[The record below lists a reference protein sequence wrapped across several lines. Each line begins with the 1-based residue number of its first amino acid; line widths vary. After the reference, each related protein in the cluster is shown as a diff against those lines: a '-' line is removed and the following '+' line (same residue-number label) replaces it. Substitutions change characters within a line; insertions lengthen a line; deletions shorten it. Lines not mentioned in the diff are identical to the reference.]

1 MSVATGVRQA
11 TFCATL
17 VDELA
22 LGGVRHAVIC
32 PGSRST
38 PLALAVANSS
48 LTIHVRLDE
57 RSAGFY
63 ALGLARATSTP
74 VLVVVTSGTAAAEL
88 HAAVV
93 EAHLDRVPLIVATA
107 DRPPELRDVGAPQ
120 TIDQVGLFGAHVAYA
135 SLPGPCHAWPEE
147 LWRPLASRMVLE
159 AMSIDGRPGPVHV
172 NLPFVDPLDAEP
184 SELPPPRAPGTA
196 FYDAVESIETKLDIP
211 KLGARGVVVAGEG
224 CGPSESVDRVA
235 QALGWP
241 VLADPRS
248 NCRALDGA
256 ISSADSILRS
266 EDVAHALRPEAIVL
280 VGAPHASKVLT
291 EWIAASARA
300 GSHVVVVGHDGPAR
314 HPTQVAAT
322 FLVGDP
328 SAILDQLAASA
339 ASASEAWLATWKQL
353 DAAAQGAID
362 SVLSDG
368 ALCEPSVARALS
380 SLSDGAIVVSSS
392 SMPIRDFE
400 WFSQPRPAWI
410 EFMANRGANGIDG
423 VVSTA
428 MGVAAS
434 GEAPVI
440 GVVGDLAFLHDV
452 SAFVD
457 GIETGSLTLVVLDN
471 GGGGIFS
478 FLPQKASV
486 GDERFE
492 QLFGTPKDHSIAA
505 IAQGFGIDALEVS
518 THDAL
523 AAAVDARRGSPGLS
537 VIVAKVPDRSANVE
551 RHRQLN
557 EAVATAIASIAVR

>member
-1 MSVATGVRQA
+1 
-11 TFCATL
+11 
-17 VDELA
+17 
-22 LGGVRHAVIC
+22 
-32 PGSRST
+32 
-38 PLALAVANSS
+38 
-48 LTIHVRLDE
+48 
-57 RSAGFY
+57 
-63 ALGLARATSTP
+63 
-74 VLVVVTSGTAAAEL
+74 
-88 HAAVV
+88 
-93 EAHLDRVPLIVATA
+93 
-107 DRPPELRDVGAPQ
+107 
-120 TIDQVGLFGAHVAYA
+120 
-135 SLPGPCHAWPEE
+135 
-147 LWRPLASRMVLE
+147 
-159 AMSIDGRPGPVHV
+159 MSIDGRPGPVHV

-523 AAAVDARRGSPGLS
+523 AAAVDARRGSSGLS